1 MFTSDFM
8 KRIVEIPDKIEAD
21 VDNFKIRIKGPK
33 GILERD
39 FSSPIFKNEITIKKE
54 DNKIL
59 ISTESDKRKIRAMLG
74 TIEAHINNMFTGVTE
89 GYTAKLKIIYAHF
102 PFTVKISGKE
112 ILINNFL
119 GEKLPRKTKIINDCK
134 VEIQGDEIIIT
145 GIDRESVGQTAAN
158 MEKSTWI
165 KARDRRVFID
175 GIFITKKP

>member
-1 MFTSDFM
+1 LFTSDFM
-8 KRIVEIPDKIEAD
+8 KRIVNIPEKIE
-21 VDNFKIRIKGPK
+21 VEINNFKVRIKGPK
-33 GILERD
+33 GSLERD

-59 ISTESDKRKIRAMLG
+59 LSTESDKRKIKSMLG
-74 TIEAHINNMFTGVTE
+74 TIEAHIKNMFTGLIE
-89 GYTAKLKIIYAHF
+89 GYTAKLKIVYAHF
-102 PFTVKISGKE
+102 PFTLKISGKE

-119 GEKLPRKTKIINDCK
+119 GEKVPRKTRIINDCK

-165 KARDRRVFID
+165 KARDRRVFVD